1 MLPLRQN
8 GNTNGNGF
16 FDWNTLTMS
25 MLRKL
30 VAVVAVVAAKM
41 GTLYVRKNL
50 DFGSMK
56 PDSIAILG
64 V

>member
-1 MLPLRQN
+1 MNMLQN
-8 GNTNGNGF
+8 F
-16 FDWNTLTMS
+16 
-25 MLRKL
+25 

-41 GTLYVRKNL
+41 GALYVRKNL